1 MPAASAS
8 SHHGKRS
15 GRACGPLRL
24 VNLVALGILAVR
36 FGPWL
41 MRRIPRLHWLEAM
54 GSASLPVFCAH
65 LVAVLLVLAFYGDSQ
80 TARPWWGDGLL
91 LLAVFAGMYF
101 VARFTRAADVPPP
114 ADDVP
119 TAPAKA

>member
-1 MPAASAS
+1 
-8 SHHGKRS
+8 
-15 GRACGPLRL
+15 
-24 VNLVALGILAVR
+24 VR

-41 MRRIPRLHWLEAM
+41 MRKIPRLHWLEAM

-91 LLAVFAGMYF
+91 LLAVFAGMYA
-101 VARFTRAADVPPP
+101 VARFTRGADVPPP

-119 TAPAKA
+119 TEPARA